1 MISTDEGLTIYDM
14 VNNYGYKIEEIT
26 GAYPIWDET
35 KRSWLDKCILNHF
48 IFREIAS
55 ETPVM
60 FIHFFNR
67 KMVEVM
73 PKYNAMFEVMESDI
87 SPLQTS
93 AEEFTSTSNT
103 DTSNRGTNSSSSSSS
118 TTAESTSRNL
128 ASTTP
133 QTQLS
138 GHEQYADSLQDA
150 TGKQT
155 QTAESEDSGQSS
167 SNGTENRSGSHSIQ
181 RTGAIMEQ
189 MDAWLEG
196 ANNILPLLFH
206 ELETLFN
213 QLWR

>member
-14 VNNYGYKIEEIT
+14 INNYGYTIEEIT
-26 GAYPIWDET
+26 GNYTIWDES
-35 KRSWLDKCILNHF
+35 KRGWLDKCILNHF
-48 IFREIAS
+48 IFREVAS

-60 FIHFFNR
+60 FICFFNR

-73 PKYNAMFEVMESDI
+73 PKYNAMFKVMESDI

-93 AEEFTSTSNT
+93 GEEFSSTSHT
-103 DTSNRGTNSSSSSSS
+103 DTANSATNSSSSSSS
-118 TTAESTSRNL
+118 SNGESTSRNL

-150 TGKQT
+150 TGKQS
-155 QTAESEDSGQSS
+155 QTSESEDSGKSS
-167 SNGTENRSGSHSIQ
+167 SSGNEDRRGTHSIR

-196 ANNILPLLFH
+196 ANNILPLLFK
-206 ELETLFN
+206 ELEPLFN
-213 QLWR
+213 QVWR

>member
-1 MISTDEGLTIYDM
+1 MI
-14 VNNYGYKIEEIT
+14 NNYGYKIEEFT
-26 GAYPIWDET
+26 GSYTIWDET
-35 KRSWLDKCILNHF
+35 KRVWLDNCILNHF

-93 AEEFTSTSNT
+93 GEEFTSSVNEETS
-103 DTSNRGTNSSSSSSS
+103 SRGTNSSSSNSSS
-118 TTAESTSRNL
+118 TGESTSRNL

-155 QTAESEDSGQSS
+155 QTGESSDSGQSS
-167 SNGTENRSGSHSIQ
+167 SNGSANRRGSHSIK

-206 ELETLFN
+206 ELEPLFN
-213 QLWR
+213 QVWR